1 MIPTNKF
8 CYLEKGKNKAVEL
21 VRSFSRKKMRKTV
34 ERTSNWL
41 KIGLSASANL
51 YEHMV
56 KYNKNNFHIPEN

>member
-8 CYLEKGKNKAVEL
+8 GYLEKGKNKAVEL
-21 VRSFSRKKMRKTV
+21 VRSFSRKKTRKTV
-34 ERTSNWL
+34 ERTSTWL

-56 KYNKNNFHIPEN
+56 KYNKNNFHIPEY